1 MHIASP
7 IRHSLRLTVA
17 AVIGLAAS
25 SSHALDYS
33 GYFRGGPGLTSKNT
47 ARACYHLGG
56 PAIAAGLNYRLGN
69 ECDIYGEFQIDQKY
83 NKDGV
88 DYSGT
93 IMVSSYTNATDNP
106 GSNGLAFEQLYGEA
120 KGLDV
125 LPEATFWVGKA
136 RGRRGDVHIVDQ
148 FFVDMK
154 GVGTGVKGISVGSGK
169 LGVAWY
175 KTDGNAADPVTGQ
188 QFPGNRLNLEVLG
201 IDANTDGK
209 ANLFFTATKGDFDGG
224 TSGFGA
230 TLRHDQ
236 SKLFGTGIS
245 NTLWLQYAQGSTSLE
260 ANFGDLTRK
269 TSAKSTRIVESIN
282 WQSGAFGG
290 QAIALLGSAEDNA
303 GVKTTASTIGGRV
316 SYALTKNFKMLV
328 EAGHSQYKPEGG
340 QAAKLDKITIAPTL
354 SVGPDFWTRPEF
366 RFYVT
371 SAKWNTAAGNVTG
384 QASLAGKTSGTSA
397 GAQIEW
403 WY

>member
-1 MHIASP
+1 MNTLHAVRASRIALA
-7 IRHSLRLTVA
+7 IVALTA
-17 AVIGLAAS
+17 LSTAHAV
-25 SSHALDYS
+25 DYS

-47 ARACYHLGG
+47 SRACYHLGG
-56 PAIAAGLNYRLGN
+56 PAITAGLNYRLGN

-83 NKDGV
+83 KADGV
-88 DYSGT
+88 EYSGT
-93 IMVSSYTNATDNP
+93 IMVNSYTNATDNP

-154 GVGTGVKGISVGSGK
+154 GVGTGVKGISLGSGK

-175 KTDGNAADPVTGQ
+175 KTDGTVDATLLKQ
-188 QFPGNRLNLEVLG
+188 QPGNRLNVEVLG
-201 IDANTDGK
+201 LDANTDGK

-224 TSGFGA
+224 TGGFGA

-236 SKLFGTGIS
+236 AKLFGTGIS

-269 TSAKSTRIVESIN
+269 SSAKSTRIVESIN
-282 WQSGAFGG
+282 WQTGAFGG
-290 QAIALLGSAEDNA
+290 QAIALIGTEEDNNK
-303 GVKTTASTIGGRV
+303 VKTTASTIGGRV
-316 SYALTKNFKMLV
+316 SYAMTKNFKLLV
-328 EAGHSQYKPEGG
+328 EAGHSQYKPQGG
-340 QAAKLDKITIAPTL
+340 TTAKLDKLTIAPTL
-354 SVGPDFWTRPEF
+354 AIGPDFWSRPEF
-366 RFYVT
+366 RFYFT
-371 SAKWNTAAGNVTG
+371 SAKWNAAAGNVTG
-384 QASLAGKTSGTSA
+384 QASLASKTSGNSA

>member
-1 MHIASP
+1 MHLAP
-7 IRHSLRLTVA
+7 RTRHALRLTVA
-17 AVIGLAAS
+17 ATLGLVAAS
-25 SSHALDYS
+25 TAQAIDFS

-47 ARACYHLGG
+47 SRACYHLGG

-69 ECDIYGEFQIDQKY
+69 ECDIYGEFQIDHRYKQ
-83 NKDGV
+83 DGV
-88 DYSGT
+88 EYSGT
-93 IMVSSYTNATDNP
+93 LMVNSYTNATDNP

-120 KGLDV
+120 KGLDL
-125 LPEATFWVGKA
+125 LPEATFWIGKA

-154 GVGTGVKGISVGSGK
+154 GVGTGVKGISVGTGK
-169 LGVAWY
+169 LGLAWY
-175 KTDGNAADPVTGQ
+175 KTDSNPDATLVKQ
-188 QFPGNRLNLEVLG
+188 QPGNRLNLEWVG
-201 IDANTDGK
+201 IDSNTNGK
-209 ANLFFTATKGDFDGG
+209 ANLFLTATKGDFDGG
-224 TSGFGA
+224 TGGFGA

-269 TSAKSTRIVESIN
+269 SSARSTRIVESIQ
-282 WQSGAFGG
+282 WQNGAFGG
-290 QAIALLGSAEDNA
+290 QAIALLGSEEDNA
-303 GVKTTASTIGGRV
+303 GVKTTASTVGGRI
-316 SYALTKNFKMLV
+316 SYALSRNFKILTEV
-328 EAGHSQYKPEGG
+328 GHSQYKPQGG
-340 QAAKLDKITIAPTL
+340 QTAKLDKVTIAPTL

-371 SAKWNTAAGNVTG
+371 SARWSAAAGNVTG

-403 WY
+403 WF

>member
-1 MHIASP
+1 MHTATRT
-7 IRHSLRLTVA
+7 RHALRLTVA
-17 AVIGLAAS
+17 AIGLAAAGAT
-25 SSHALDYS
+25 HAVDYS

-47 ARACYHLGG
+47 SRACYHLGG

-83 NKDGV
+83 KLDGV
-88 DYSGT
+88 EYSGT
-93 IMVSSYTNATDNP
+93 IMVNSYTNATDNP
-106 GSNGLAFEQLYGEA
+106 GSNALAFEQLYGEA

-125 LPEATFWVGKA
+125 LPEATFWIGKA

-154 GVGTGVKGISVGSGK
+154 GVGTGVKGISLGSGK

-175 KTDGNAADPVTGQ
+175 KTDSNSDATLVKQ
-188 QFPGNRLNLEVLG
+188 KPGNRLNVEVLG
-201 IDANTDGK
+201 LDANTNGK

-224 TSGFGA
+224 TGGFGA

-260 ANFGDLTRK
+260 ANFGDLERK
-269 TSAKSTRIVESIN
+269 SSAKSTRIVESIN
-282 WQSGAFGG
+282 WQNGAFGG
-290 QAIALLGSAEDNA
+290 QAIALIGTEENNA

-316 SYALTKNFKMLV
+316 SYAMTKNFKLV
-328 EAGHSQYKPEGG
+328 TELGHSQYKPQGG
-340 QAAKLDKITIAPTL
+340 AAAKLDKLTIAPTL

-371 SAKWNTAAGNVTG
+371 SAKWSAAAGNVTG

>member
-1 MHIASP
+1 MNKTLATSASRIALA
-7 IRHSLRLTVA
+7 IVALTALPA
-17 AVIGLAAS
+17 A
-25 SSHALDYS
+25 HAVDYS

-56 PAIAAGLNYRLGN
+56 PAITAGLNYRLGN

-83 NKDGV
+83 KADGV
-88 DYSGT
+88 EYSGT
-93 IMVSSYTNATDNP
+93 IMVNSYTNATDNP

-136 RGRRGDVHIVDQ
+136 RGRRGDVHIVDH

-154 GVGTGVKGISVGSGK
+154 GVGTGVKGISLGSGK

-175 KTDGNAADPVTGQ
+175 KTDGTVDATLAQ
-188 QFPGNRLNLEVLG
+188 QQPGNRLNVEVLG
-201 IDANTDGK
+201 LDVNTNGK

-224 TSGFGA
+224 TGGFGA

-236 SKLFGTGIS
+236 AKLFGTGIS

-269 TSAKSTRIVESIN
+269 SSAKSMRIVESIN
-282 WQSGAFGG
+282 WQNGAFGG
-290 QAIALLGSAEDNA
+290 QAIALLGTAEDNA

-316 SYALTKNFKMLV
+316 SYAMTKNFKLV
-328 EAGHSQYKPEGG
+328 TELGHSQYKPQGG
-340 QAAKLDKITIAPTL
+340 QTAKLDKLTIAPTL

-371 SAKWNTAAGNVTG
+371 SARWNAAAGNVTG
-384 QASLAGKTSGTSA
+384 QASLASKTSGTSA